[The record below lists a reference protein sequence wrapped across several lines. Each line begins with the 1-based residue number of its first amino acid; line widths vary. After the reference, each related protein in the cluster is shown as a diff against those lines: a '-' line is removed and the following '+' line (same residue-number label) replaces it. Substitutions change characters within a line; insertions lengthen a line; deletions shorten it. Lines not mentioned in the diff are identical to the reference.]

1 MPRDGQD
8 DTEEQSLHGEDGGG
22 REEDLAAIQDA
33 MRQLAA
39 RVSTLSRGGLRP
51 PTPPR
56 RRVPA
61 SDDGRSDARRSD
73 DGRSSASTM
82 DPFDVSE
89 ESPVSLPDPLL
100 AHDPALSGLSPG
112 PQQHH
117 TLRKSQGSLSFEHD
131 TVHLST
137 ISKSFRVID
146 ECVEFLATIYDLL
159 PADAQERA
167 ADLQANAV
175 DTKESLCFVLD
186 EYVLRA
192 KHTREQA
199 KTVIDAARAK
209 HGSKRPACGGLAFS
223 SPGVADLYADMEAQR
238 AKEALKAISSK
249 TRRGADDDDDK
260 TASRLVELEKANKA
274 ANQRNN
280 ALRDMVKKHEPDF
293 DFKTLSTRQ
302 SAKTDKNAKTAKTP
316 KTSQPAAAADLAPA
330 AKQQ

>member
-1 MPRDGQD
+1 MSRDGQD
-8 DTEEQSLHGEDGGG
+8 DIEEQSLHGEDGGG
-22 REEDLAAIQDA
+22 REEDLAAIQDTL
-33 MRQLAA
+33 RQLAA
-39 RVSTLSRGGLRP
+39 RVSTLSRGGPRP

-56 RRVPA
+56 RRGATA
-61 SDDGRSDARRSD
+61 SDDGRSDAGRSSD

-82 DPFDVSE
+82 DPFDVDVDGLVG
-89 ESPVSLPDPLL
+89 PPDPLL
-100 AHDPALSGLSPG
+100 QHDPAFSGLSA
-112 PQQHH
+112 QQHH
-117 TLRKSQGSLSFEHD
+117 ILKSNPGSLSFRED
-131 TVHLST
+131 GAHLSMV
-137 ISKSFRVID
+137 SKSLRVIA
-146 ECVEFLATIYDLL
+146 ELVAFIAAIYELL
-159 PADAQERA
+159 PPEEQERA

-260 TASRLVELEKANKA
+260 AASRLVELEKANKA

-302 SAKTDKNAKTAKTP
+302 SAKTTKTAKTAKTP

>member
-1 MPRDGQD
+1 M
-8 DTEEQSLHGEDGGG
+8 
-22 REEDLAAIQDA
+22 
-33 MRQLAA
+33 
-39 RVSTLSRGGLRP
+39 
-51 PTPPR
+51 
-56 RRVPA
+56 
-61 SDDGRSDARRSD
+61 
-73 DGRSSASTM
+73 
-82 DPFDVSE
+82 
-89 ESPVSLPDPLL
+89 L
-100 AHDPALSGLSPG
+100 AHDPAFSGLSA
-112 PQQHH
+112 QQHH
-117 TLRKSQGSLSFEHD
+117 ILKSNPGSLSFRED
-131 TVHLST
+131 GAHLSMV
-137 ISKSFRVID
+137 SKSLRVIA
-146 ECVEFLATIYDLL
+146 ELVAFIAAIYELL
-159 PADAQERA
+159 PPEEQERA

-238 AKEALKAISSK
+238 AKEALKAISSESK
-249 TRRGADDDDDK
+249 TRRGADDDDSDDK
-260 TASRLVELEKANKA
+260 AASRLVELEKANKA

-302 SAKTDKNAKTAKTP
+302 PAKTTKNAKTTKTT

>member
-8 DTEEQSLHGEDGGG
+8 DTEEQSLHGEDGGS
-22 REEDLAAIQDA
+22 REEDLASIQDA
-33 MRQLAA
+33 MRQLAD

-61 SDDGRSDARRSD
+61 SDDGRSDAGRSD

-89 ESPVSLPDPLL
+89 DGPVGPPDPLL
-100 AHDPALSGLSPG
+100 AHDPAVSGLSA
-112 PQQHH
+112 QQHH
-117 TLRKSQGSLSFEHD
+117 TLLKNPGSLSFRED
-131 TVHLST
+131 AAQLST
-137 ISKSFRVID
+137 VSKSFRVIA

-238 AKEALKAISSK
+238 AKEALKALSSK
-249 TRRGADDDDDK
+249 NRRGADDDDDK
-260 TASRLVELEKANKA
+260 IASRLVELEAQQCPPGHGQEA
-274 ANQRNN
+274 RAR
-280 ALRDMVKKHEPDF
+280 LRLQDF
-293 DFKTLSTRQ
+293 AKTLEHQ
-302 SAKTDKNAKTAKTP
+302 DHH
-316 KTSQPAAAADLAPA
+316 
-330 AKQQ
+330 